1 MKTLGIVGGIG
12 PESTIEYYRLLI
24 AGWRERRPDGTYPKL
39 IINSIDVSKVLALAG
54 KGQRED
60 LAEYLLEA
68 LVKLDRAGC
77 DFAILAANTPH
88 IVFDEVAARS
98 PLPLISIVQAT
109 CDFAEAHGL
118 KKLGLFG
125 TLSTMQGGFYQT
137 VSAKVGIE
145 VIVPEIADQN
155 RVHEKY
161 VGELVKG
168 IFLPE
173 TRQRLLEIAATMK
186 ERNKIDGL
194 ILGGTEL
201 PLLLRDGSELGIPL
215 LDTTRIH
222 VGAALEQWLVGS
234 GSLLK
239 PRVK

>member
-1 MKTLGIVGGIG
+1 MKTLGIVGGLG

-24 AGWRERRPDGTYPKL
+24 AGYRERRPDGAYPRVV
-39 IINSIDVSKVLALAG
+39 INSIDVNKLLTLAG
-54 KGQRED
+54 QDRREE

-68 LVKLDRAGC
+68 LAQLAGAGC

-88 IVFDEVAARS
+88 IVFDKVAARS

-109 CDFAEAHGL
+109 CDSVKVRGL
-118 KKLGLFG
+118 KRLGLFG

-137 VSAKVGIE
+137 VFAKAGME
-145 VIVPEIADQN
+145 VIIPEIADQN
-155 RVHEKY
+155 CVHEKY

-173 TRQRLLEIAATMK
+173 TRQRLLEIADTMK
-186 ERNKIDGL
+186 QRNKIDGL

-201 PLLLRDGSELGIPL
+201 PLLLREGNELGIPL

-222 VGAALEQWLVGS
+222 VDAAVEEMVNS
-234 GSLLK
+234 A
-239 PRVK
+239 